1 MKTVVTDLDGT
12 LLSNGELSLKSIEIL
27 DEFQK
32 HHRLILATGRNRQ
45 SVQWIYQK
53 LHMEE
58 HQTGAMIL
66 LNGLAMYD
74 FHDHEY
80 IQYPSFDHVTAKK
93 IIRICY
99 LLFFRITIVTSN
111 KRIQY
116 PCLYDQI
123 YDFLRHIIK
132 HKPKRVFEKPNI
144 LDDIEKIEL
153 GGSIFFEFFYFI
165 LKRCLRSYEVV
176 RVSQYWI
183 EILPLGVNKVNML
196 QYLIHKYHISMEDL
210 YVFGDGENDL
220 EMLAFCKNSI
230 CPKNAPNWIKTVARN
245 QCLSNDED
253 GVIQY
258 IDEFIK

>member
-12 LLSNGELSLKSIEIL
+12 LLHNGELSLKSIEIL

-32 HHRLILATGRNRQ
+32 HHRLVLATGRNMQ
-45 SVQWIYQK
+45 SVQSIYQK

-66 LNGLAMYD
+66 LNGLSFYD
-74 FHDHEY
+74 FSDHEY
-80 IQYPSFDHVTAKK
+80 KQLSSFDHHTAKR
-93 IIRICY
+93 IVHICY
-99 LLFFRITIVTSN
+99 LLFFRITIVTSD
-111 KRIQY
+111 KRIPY

-123 YDFLRHIIK
+123 YDILRYIVK
-132 HKPKRVFEKPNI
+132 HKKPRHFSKIEIPHN
-144 LDDIEKIEL
+144 IEKIEL
-153 GGSIFFEFFYFI
+153 GGSIFFELFYFI
-165 LKRCLRSYEVV
+165 LKHCLSSYEVV

-196 QYLIHKYHISMEDL
+196 HYLVCKYHISMDDL

-220 EMLAFCKNSI
+220 KMLSYCQNSI
-230 CPKNAPNWIKTVARN
+230 CPKNSLKRTKTVAHD

-253 GVIQY
+253 GVANY
-258 IDEFIK
+258 IDELIK